1 MLAPAQTFLT
11 ERRPLAALSDIVE
24 PWRRLA
30 ARAIEPNVFYEPG
43 FALAAA
49 PVLGRDVEAILV
61 WSADAPRQLLGLFP
75 VYTVVRRYGVK
86 LPLLAGWTHP
96 FAPLGTPLI
105 DRDGAAA
112 VAAAFLDHVAGDS
125 ALPKLLL
132 LPMLTEFGPA
142 AQALR
147 FTIESRGGAYAA
159 HGRHRRAGLN
169 LDGDAA
175 RELDAAVGQKRLREF
190 MRLGRRLAEAGP
202 VEFEF
207 ARTPAD
213 VARALQSFLVL
224 ESRGWKG
231 AVGTALIQSR
241 DLRRFAE
248 TAVDAL
254 AREGQAGVARL
265 SLGARPIACIV
276 TLQSGRGVWTWKI
289 AYDESMAR
297 FSPGLQAMT
306 ELTEVLVADKA
317 VTFVDSCAA
326 PDHPM
331 IDHLWH
337 DRIDMADLM
346 IALRPGAEFAV
357 ARRTESMRRHAIA
370 WARGIRDFIRS
381 AR

>member
-1 MLAPAQTFLT
+1 MLAPTQTFLT
-11 ERRPLAALSDIVE
+11 ERRPLAALCDVVE

-61 WSADAPRQLLGLFP
+61 WSADAPRQLVGLFP
-75 VYTVVRRYGVK
+75 VHAEARRYGVK
-86 LPLLAGWTHP
+86 LPLLVGWAHP
-96 FAPLGTPLI
+96 FAPLGTALI
-105 DRDGAAA
+105 DRDAAAA
-112 VAAAFLDHVAGDS
+112 VTASFLDHIAGD
-125 ALPKLLL
+125 ATLPKLLL

-147 FTIESRGGAYAA
+147 FAIEGRGGAYAV
-159 HGRHRRAGLN
+159 HGRHRRAALN
-169 LDGDAA
+169 LDGDAT
-175 RELDAAVGQKRLREF
+175 RELDHAVGPKRLKEF
-190 MRLGRRLAEAGP
+190 RRLRRRLAEAGP

-207 ARTPAD
+207 AQTSVD
-213 VARALQSFLVL
+213 VARALQSFLAL
-224 ESRGWKG
+224 ESQGWKG
-231 AVGTALIQSR
+231 AAGTALVQSG

-254 AREGQAGVARL
+254 ALQGQAGVARL
-265 SLGARPIACIV
+265 MLGARPIACIV
-276 TLQSGRGVWTWKI
+276 TLRSGGGVWTWKI

-306 ELTEVLVADKA
+306 DLTEALVADPA
-317 VTFVDSCAA
+317 VAFVDSCAA

-337 DRIDMADLM
+337 DRIAMADLI
-346 IALRPGAEFAV
+346 IALKPGTEFAV
-357 ARRTESMRRHAIA
+357 ACRMESARRHVIA
-370 WARGIRDFIRS
+370 WARAARDLIRG
-381 AR
+381 AH

>member
-11 ERRPLAALSDIVE
+11 ERRPLAALSDIFE

-30 ARAIEPNVFYEPG
+30 VRAIEPNVFYEPG

-61 WSADAPRQLLGLFP
+61 WSADTPRQLLGLFP
-75 VYTVVRRYGVK
+75 VHAVARCYGVK
-86 LPLLAGWTHP
+86 LPLLVGWTHP

-105 DRDGAAA
+105 DRAAPAA
-112 VAAAFLDHVAGDS
+112 VAAAFLDHVAGD
-125 ALPKLLL
+125 ATLPELLL
-132 LPMLTEFGPA
+132 MPMLTEFGPV

-147 FTIESRGGAYAA
+147 FAIEGRGGVYAA
-159 HGRHRRAGLN
+159 RGRHRRAALD

-175 RELDAAVGQKRLREF
+175 RELDHAVGQKRLKEF
-190 MRLGRRLAEAGP
+190 RRLRRRLAEAGP

-207 ARTPAD
+207 ARTPID
-213 VARALQSFLVL
+213 VARALRSFLVL
-224 ESRGWKG
+224 ESQGWKG
-231 AVGTALIQSR
+231 AAGTALIQSR

-248 TAVDAL
+248 TAVEAL
-254 AREGQAGVARL
+254 ARDGRAGVARL

-276 TLQSGRGVWTWKI
+276 TLQSGSGVWTWKI

-306 ELTEVLVADKA
+306 ELTEALVADTA
-317 VTFVDSCAA
+317 VAFVDSCAA

-337 DRIDMADLM
+337 DRIAIADLM
-346 IALRPGAEFAV
+346 IALKPGAQFAV
-357 ARRTESMRRHAIA
+357 ACRLESMRRHAIA
-370 WARGIRDFIRS
+370 WARGARDLLRL
-381 AR
+381 